1 MKETALGH
9 DLRSQYCNDIIV
21 FSKYRITWKY
31 AGTIR
36 KRKKDE
42 TGEVKLKRK
51 KPVIEAY
58 PCHRKTYI
66 AVKNMNQ

>member
-1 MKETALGH
+1 M
-9 DLRSQYCNDIIV
+9 
-21 FSKYRITWKY
+21 TWKN

-66 AVKNMNQ
+66 AVKNTIQ

>member
-9 DLRSQYCNDIIV
+9 DLRAQYCNDVLV
-21 FSKYRITWKY
+21 FSIYRMTWKN

-42 TGEVKLKRK
+42 TGEAKLKNK
-51 KPVIEAY
+51 KTDIEAY

>member
-9 DLRSQYCNDIIV
+9 ELRAQYCNDVLV
-21 FSKYRITWKY
+21 FSIYRMTWKN

-36 KRKKDE
+36 KKKKDE

-66 AVKNMNQ
+66 VVKNMNQ

>member
-1 MKETALGH
+1 MKA
-9 DLRSQYCNDIIV
+9 QYCDDVLV
-21 FSKYRITWKY
+21 FSIYRMTWKK

-66 AVKNMNQ
+66 AVKNTIQ

>member
-1 MKETALGH
+1 M
-9 DLRSQYCNDIIV
+9 
-21 FSKYRITWKY
+21 TWKN

-36 KRKKDE
+36 KRKKDK